1 MRFLL
6 AGDEQI
12 DWVAAHL
19 DLNWIENPTV
29 RAIISARLRA
39 QAEQSWSGVPALLS
53 EFEDGAAHS
62 LITGAVAEGVPM
74 ENLSQKIADNV
85 WLLRNSF
92 IDRQLGALI
101 QKLAQPDL
109 THEEKVQIV
118 QEQTRLRQLKKQ
130 PLEGPTA

>member
-1 MRFLL
+1 
-6 AGDEQI
+6 
-12 DWVAAHL
+12 
-19 DLNWIENPTV
+19 
-29 RAIISARLRA
+29 
-39 QAEQSWSGVPALLS
+39 LLS

-85 WLLRNSF
+85 RLLRNSF